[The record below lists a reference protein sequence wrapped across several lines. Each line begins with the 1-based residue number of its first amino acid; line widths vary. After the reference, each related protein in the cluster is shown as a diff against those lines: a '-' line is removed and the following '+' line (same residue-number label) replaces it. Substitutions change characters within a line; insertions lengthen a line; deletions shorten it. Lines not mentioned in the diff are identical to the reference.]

1 MDRQLVL
8 SKIMAKLFIG
18 YIYIYVLTKGLAMI
32 SPNGTALVCDGD
44 QLELTC
50 NTSGSQVEW
59 TVFGVPENKT
69 TAVRYGRRLLNSRT
83 AEGPE
88 DLMVN
93 SVLFTFSRISP
104 SPLITRLVTSPASS
118 DINGTEV
125 ICQDKARP
133 N

>member
-1 MDRQLVL
+1 M
-8 SKIMAKLFIG
+8 
-18 YIYIYVLTKGLAMI
+18 
-32 SPNGTALVCDGD
+32 CDGD

-50 NTSGSQVEW
+50 NITGSQVEW

-69 TAVRYGRRLLNSRT
+69 TAVRYGRRLLNNRT

-104 SPLITRLVTSPASS
+104 SPLITRLLTSPASS

-125 ICQDKARP
+125 ICQDRTTRNSSSTIVNVISKDLMQGKLVYYISHSIRQYRIL
-133 N
+133 

>member
-1 MDRQLVL
+1 M
-8 SKIMAKLFIG
+8 
-18 YIYIYVLTKGLAMI
+18 
-32 SPNGTALVCDGD
+32 CDGD

-50 NTSGSQVEW
+50 NITGSQVEW

-125 ICQDKARP
+125 ICQDKITRNSSSTIVNVISKDLAQGKVILLTVYG
-133 N
+133 NTVYCEMWSC